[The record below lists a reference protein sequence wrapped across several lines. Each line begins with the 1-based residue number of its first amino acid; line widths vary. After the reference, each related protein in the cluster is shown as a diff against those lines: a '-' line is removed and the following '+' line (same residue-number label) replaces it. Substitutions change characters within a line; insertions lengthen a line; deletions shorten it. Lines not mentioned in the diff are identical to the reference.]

1 MRNMVIEAKE
11 RVYLIPFSLEGA
23 TIYFV
28 EKSQQQIRFIVDS
41 TNVLTGD
48 IDDGEYSTCLYSKK
62 KNLIDLLKDSLKN
75 EIKII
80 EIKMKFMKGKGIN

>member
-28 EKSQQQIRFIVDS
+28 EKSQQQIRLIVDS
-41 TNVLTGD
+41 TNVLTLGTLMMVNTQPVY
-48 IDDGEYSTCLYSKK
+48 IPRRKIS
-62 KNLIDLLKDSLKN
+62 LIY
-75 EIKII
+75 
-80 EIKMKFMKGKGIN
+80 